1 MRLVYILFDDK
12 IQIEIQQNRDKLSP
26 FIRNKKV
33 IFSLYQELTRENDK
47 LIFQYIKLL
56 NQTQPPF
63 EINRYFLSSELIQ
76 TIQNNNFLF
85 SKKSIKSSLKRLTSF
100 SSLNKLENKKS
111 YKIISPK
118 RLKIIIDNFLKN
130 KVSISFYFEFNE
142 IEKDI
147 PINYNLQIPLIDSK
161 DMAMI
166 SNKEKI
172 KLFHIFNS
180 IIDKDILATRYL
192 TIEELNKLN
201 ENESINIQYKS
212 KSKTQKSVD
221 FISNTLFKMNIF
233 DKDNLASNDLDFYYT
248 ILENYLQNKNY
259 VDYNDKIILFNEEDI
274 IQDIDNKTLLKVFSY
289 NLHQDI
295 REFIDKIINIKS
307 LIDKNKMIKQLE
319 VDKKNI
325 NRHTQIREKRKKNI
339 NIFQMIHLRLIKRFK
354 AKLKYYQED
363 GTLWLYNLYKNNID
377 GGLLADEMGLGKT
390 IQVIAFLLLAKSKK
404 NLIIAPASLVHNWKN
419 EILKFTD
426 ITEDKI
432 SLTIED
438 NSLITILSYE
448 YARSKI
454 DILQKQNFNI
464 LIMDESQ
471 KIKNHKTQIFNAII
485 QIQRNFTIIM
495 TGTPIE
501 NSLNDLW
508 NMLFTINPSLHEL
521 YTSKIQPLLL
531 DKENYTK
538 AIELTISILHPIMIQ
553 RKKKQVLD
561 LPNRD
566 TQTLL
571 IEFTRQEKDKYTQL
585 VNTFTSALKSG
596 LSGRIQSIALE
607 GLLRLRQYCSIHSIV
622 PQSLLIMH
630 NLVDSKIDETL
641 KIIKASIKSNE
652 KIIVFSQFTS
662 SLDKLEIL
670 FKELNYSYL
679 RLDGSTSKN
688 NRNKY
693 VEQFQDINSEYT
705 IFLISL
711 KAGGVGLNL
720 TSARTAILFEPWW
733 NPAVEEQAFARI
745 DRIGQKQTTKI
756 YRLIYKD
763 SIEEKIDNLIQQKQ
777 GIFDNMSSFLMS
789 SKNLEME
796 VVKDIFK
803 IS

>member
-1 MRLVYILFDDK
+1 MRLVYILFTDT
-12 IQIEIQQNRDKLSP
+12 IHIEIQQNRDKLSP
-26 FIRNKKV
+26 FIRNKKLITDLSQKLV
-33 IFSLYQELTRENDK
+33 REGDK
-47 LIFQYIKLL
+47 KIYQYIKLL
-56 NQTQPPF
+56 NQSQPPF
-63 EINRYFLSSELIQ
+63 KISKNLLSFELIEI
-76 TIQNNNFLF
+76 IQNSNFIF
-85 SKKSIKSSLKRLTSF
+85 QKRNVKASLKKIATLPYTKI
-100 SSLNKLENKKS
+100 LINKK
-111 YKIISPK
+111 YETLVPK
-118 RLKIIIDNFLKN
+118 KLKIIINNFLKN
-130 KVSISFYFEFNE
+130 KVSVTFYLTFDE
-142 IEKDI
+142 IKQDI
-147 PINYNLQIPLIDSK
+147 PIDYNLQIPIIENQKLVNIDK
-161 DMAMI
+161 KYK
-166 SNKEKI
+166 NK
-172 KLFHIFNS
+172 LLTNFNT
-180 IIDKDILATRYL
+180 IIDKDILDVEYL
-192 TIEELNKLN
+192 TQEELHQLS
-201 ENESINIQYKS
+201 ENESIIIQYQS
-212 KSKTQKSVD
+212 ESKTQKSVD

-233 DKDNLASNDLDFYYT
+233 DKDKLASNDLDFYYA

-274 IQDIDNKTLLKVFSY
+274 IQNIDNKTLLKVFSY

-295 REFIDKIINIKS
+295 RKFIDKIINIKS
-307 LIDKNKMIKQLE
+307 LIDKQKMLKE
-319 VDKKNI
+319 VKLNGFDASLKN
-325 NRHTQIREKRKKNI
+325 
-339 NIFQMIHLRLIKRFK
+339 
-354 AKLKYYQED
+354 YQED

-390 IQVIAFLLLAKSKK
+390 IQVIAFLLLAKSKR

-419 EILKFTD
+419 EIFKFTD

-454 DILQKQNFNI
+454 DILQKQNFDI

-471 KIKNHKTQIFNAII
+471 KIKNHKTQIFNAIM

-622 PQSLLIMH
+622 PQSLLTTH

-670 FKELNYSYL
+670 FKELKYSYL

-693 VEQFQDINSEYT
+693 VEQFQDTNSEYT

-756 YRLIYKD
+756 YRLIYKS

-796 VVKDIFK
+796 VAKDIF
-803 IS
+803 